1 VFDVYD
7 YIWYTTGDRRRP
19 ADICAYVSEGEWP
32 MFQIDYKSHES
43 IYEQIINQ
51 IKDMI
56 HKDILKEDTK
66 LPSVRDLSKQI
77 TVNPSTVA
85 KAFKEL
91 EREGYIYTVKGR
103 GTFVRP
109 RSDFKPDQKL
119 VNEHILVI
127 LSEFKQLLYLGM
139 DPLETKRIILS
150 KIDELIE
157 EGREGSL

>member
-1 VFDVYD
+1 
-7 YIWYTTGDRRRP
+7 
-19 ADICAYVSEGEWP
+19 